1 MIGISLEIIH
11 IRKEL
16 MLRLKLQH
24 FGHLMQNTDSL
35 EKTLMVGKIES
46 RRRRGWQRTRWLD
59 GIINS
64 MEWDWANSGRWW
76 RTRKLNVLQFLGSQ
90 RVRHNLVTEQKQQV
104 EAATICGHR
113 LKWMPFRKLSMSF
126 GKRQRSTR
134 LGGHVVKWNFPF
146 SRKDLFL

>member
-46 RRRRGWQRTRWLD
+46 RRRRG
-59 GIINS
+59 
-64 MEWDWANSGRWW
+64 
-76 RTRKLNVLQFLGSQ
+76 
-90 RVRHNLVTEQKQQV
+90 
-104 EAATICGHR
+104 
-113 LKWMPFRKLSMSF
+113 
-126 GKRQRSTR
+126 
-134 LGGHVVKWNFPF
+134 
-146 SRKDLFL
+146 